1 MFTTERKKNF
11 FHRTPLFAW
20 NSPFIYLVIE
30 VSSLLGS
37 QLIKSCWIRS
47 DPIVGVTDG
56 SDCQIP
62 SASLF
67 NLISIRHN
75 TETPSFSV
83 VGSDCRFNDRI
94 RLDSILWTPMWFRVP
109 ESGQILSDFI
119 VLRKILIGFPSDPM
133 RSDYRIDGPGHEFIL
148 HFRMTTNQVFNIQV
162 REIEY
167 TS

>member
-1 MFTTERKKNF
+1 MERKKTF

-83 VGSDCRFNDRI
+83 VGSNCRFDDRI
-94 RLDSILWTPMWFRVP
+94 RCDS
-109 ESGQILSDFI
+109 ESRNPDRF
-119 VLRKILIGFPSDPM
+119 
-133 RSDYRIDGPGHEFIL
+133 YRISLYFVK
-148 HFRMTTNQVFNIQV
+148 FRSVSRRIRWDPTIGLMDLG
-162 REIEY
+162 
-167 TS
+167 TSLFYIFVWQQIKFSIFK